1 MQKVKRM
8 RIGIIG
14 TGYIAK
20 RMAETI
26 RSVKDA
32 ELYAVASRAED
43 KARCFAERY
52 GCEKYYGSYEEL
64 AKDGAVEMVYIA
76 TPHSCHFKNAKLC
89 LENNKPVLVEKPF
102 TVNHA
107 QAQQLL
113 TLSQERNV
121 FITEAMWSRY
131 MPYRQIVETIISKKE
146 IGEVTGITAN
156 IGYPMMN
163 VERLLNPDLAGG
175 ALLDVGVYAI
185 NFALMFSNSDVKQM
199 SSFAVLSSQKIDY
212 KNSVSIEFNNG
223 VLASLYS
230 TMTSVT
236 DMRGVIYGTNG
247 YIVVDNIINPEE
259 INVYDNTHTLQTIY
273 DIPEQITGYEYELIS
288 SMQAIQDGKIETQ
301 ELSHFEIL
309 KNMEL
314 IDSIVQNCGICYTCI

>member
-1 MQKVKRM
+1 MA
-8 RIGIIG
+8 
-14 TGYIAK
+14 AK
-20 RMAETI
+20 MAETI
-26 RSVKDA
+26 RAVKNA
-32 ELYAVASRAED
+32 ELYAVASRTED

-52 GCEKYYGSYEEL
+52 GCKIYYGSYEEL
-64 AKDGAVEMVYIA
+64 VKDISVEMVYIA

-89 LENNKPVLVEKPF
+89 IENNKPVLVEKPF

-113 TLSQERNV
+113 TLAQERNV
-121 FITEAMWSRY
+121 FITEAMWTRY
-131 MPYRQIVETIISKKE
+131 MPYRRIIETIISNKE

-185 NFALMFSNSDVKQM
+185 NFALMFSNSDVKQI
-199 SSFAVLSSQKIDY
+199 SSFAVLSPQKIDY

-236 DMRGVIYGTNG
+236 DMRGVIYGTKG
-247 YIVVDNIINPEE
+247 YIVVDNISNPEE
-259 INVYDNTHTLQTIY
+259 INVYDNSHTLQTIY
-273 DIPEQITGYEYELIS
+273 DIPEQITGYEYEIIS
-288 SMQAIQDGKIETQ
+288 SMQMIRKKEIETQ
-301 ELSHFEIL
+301 EVPHHDIL
-309 KNMEL
+309 KRMR
-314 IDSIVQNCGICYTCI
+314 IVDSIVESCGICYTCI

>member
-1 MQKVKRM
+1 MK
-8 RIGIIG
+8 IGIIG
-14 TGYIAK
+14 AGYMAAK
-20 RMAETI
+20 MAETI
-26 RSVKDA
+26 CAVKNA
-32 ELYAVASRAED
+32 ELYAVASRTED
-43 KARCFAERY
+43 KARCFAERF
-52 GCEKYYGSYEEL
+52 GCGIYYGSYEDL
-64 AKDGAVEMVYIA
+64 VKDISVEMVYIA

-89 LENNKPVLVEKPF
+89 IENNKPVMVEKPF
-102 TVNHA
+102 TVNLA

-121 FITEAMWSRY
+121 FITEAMWTRY
-131 MPYRQIVETIISKKE
+131 MPCRCIIETIISKKE

-199 SSFAVLSSQKIDY
+199 SSYAVLSPKKIDY

-301 ELSHFEIL
+301 EMSHFEIL

>member
-1 MQKVKRM
+1 MK
-8 RIGIIG
+8 IGIIG
-14 TGYIAK
+14 TGYIAG

-26 RSVKDA
+26 RAVKNA
-32 ELYAVASRAED
+32 ELYAVASRTED

-52 GCEKYYGSYEEL
+52 GCEIYYGSYE
-64 AKDGAVEMVYIA
+64 AMVKDDSVEMVYIA
-76 TPHSCHFKNAKLC
+76 TPHSCHFELAKLC

-102 TVNHA
+102 TVNSE
-107 QAQQLL
+107 QTQQLI

-121 FITEAMWSRY
+121 FITEAMWTQY
-131 MPYRQIVETIISKKE
+131 MPYRQIIETIISKKE

-185 NFALMFSNSDVKQM
+185 NFALMVSNSDVKQI
-199 SSFAVLSSQKIDY
+199 SSSAVLSPQKIDY
-212 KNSVSIEFNNG
+212 KNSISIEFQNG

-230 TMTSVT
+230 TMTSAT

-247 YIVVDNIINPEE
+247 YIVVDNITNPEE
-259 INVYDNTHTLQTIY
+259 INVYDNSHTLQTIY
-273 DIPEQITGYEYELIS
+273 DIPAQITGYEYEIIS
-288 SMQAIQDGKIETQ
+288 SMQAIRKGKIETL
-301 ELSHFEIL
+301 EVPHLDIL
-309 KNMEL
+309 KRMKVV
-314 IDSIVQNCGICYTCI
+314 DSIVQNCGICYTCL